1 MLGLLLSLSLVL
13 EPGSAATP
21 PKAAAAPRELPG
33 DGLLKEAKALRYG
46 QRWFEA
52 AEVYRRYL
60 REFAQGSRVPDARFW
75 LAATLEQ
82 DQRWDEAAA
91 AYTDFLKQH
100 PDQRLLGKEARLN
113 RLRCWGIRQGQNA
126 EATSGLVASLAGAE
140 DSEVQVVAAL
150 QLAKVG
156 DKRGVDALQRGLSM
170 PAYADAC
177 SLALMQL
184 GVKAKPTGNASTSR
198 FLVIKV
204 QEKGKA
210 EVVTLRLALGLAR
223 AVENYLSEAQVK
235 QARAK
240 GIALDQLSEQAASL
254 PKGST
259 ILSVEDKK
267 STITISVE

>member
-1 MLGLLLSLSLVL
+1 ML
-13 EPGSAATP
+13 EPGATP
-21 PKAAAAPRELPG
+21 APPKVPAAPRELPG

-52 AEVYRRYL
+52 AGVYRRYL
-60 REFAQGSRVPDARFW
+60 REFPQGGRLPDARFW

-82 DQRWDEAAA
+82 DQRWDEAAT

-100 PDQRLLGKEARLN
+100 PEQRLLGKEARLN
-113 RLRCWGIRQGQNA
+113 RLRCWGIRQGQVS
-126 EATSGLVASLAGAE
+126 EATNGLVSSLGGAE
-140 DSEVQVVAAL
+140 DPEVQVVAAL

-177 SLALMQL
+177 SLALVQL
-184 GVKAKPTGNASTSR
+184 GVKANPPGSPSQSR

-204 QEKGKA
+204 QEKGKS
-210 EVVTLRLALGLAR
+210 EVVTLRLAMGLAR

-240 GIALDQLSEQAASL
+240 GIALDHLSEQAASL

-259 ILSVEDKK
+259 LLSVDDAK
-267 STITISVE
+267 SRITISVE